1 MIWILPEGRQA
12 EYADL
17 HKATATQAGK
27 VSAIPQSK
35 SRGHWRSEVSGIEV
49 TGKQKLP

>member
-27 VSAIPQSK
+27 VSAIPQASGGQRSK
-35 SRGHWRSEVSGIEV
+35 ED
-49 TGKQKLP
+49 